1 MCVSSPKRRNG
12 QKARAPVRAEAPGGS
27 SFCVRQCLFGLLF
40 PWTFRMVEMI
50 SQDLRAEA
58 EIKIRSSQEW
68 KGHLGISNLVPA
80 GVRRI

>member
-1 MCVSSPKRRNG
+1 
-12 QKARAPVRAEAPGGS
+12 
-27 SFCVRQCLFGLLF
+27 
-40 PWTFRMVEMI
+40 MI